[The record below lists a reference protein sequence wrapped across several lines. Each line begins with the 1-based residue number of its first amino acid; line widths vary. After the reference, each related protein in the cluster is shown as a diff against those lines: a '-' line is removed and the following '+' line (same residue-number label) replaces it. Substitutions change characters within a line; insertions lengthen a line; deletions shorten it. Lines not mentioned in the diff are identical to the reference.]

1 MPNTDEYIGVVI
13 SDVARL
19 LRTEFDRRVRRLG
32 ITRAQWLVL
41 TRLHRHPGAS
51 LSELAEMM
59 EVEKATAGR
68 MIDRLV
74 ANGWVARRT
83 QRDDRRV
90 KRVYLTPEAERV
102 HKRIWRVAEATVED
116 ALTGLSAQESRQL
129 MTLLQRVKKTLVSAV
144 DAAPPGRAVVAGR
157 QTCFAWR
164 ARSQREGRAMSKRL
178 RPWALIG
185 VPVLVLLGALIVWL
199 QGGRYASTE
208 NAFVKADITQVA
220 GEVPGRII
228 DVRIRD
234 HAVVAAG
241 DVLLRLDPATYQLAL
256 AKAEAETDS
265 ARAAVEQ
272 LKVSLRE
279 IRAEATEAEN
289 KLSYLQTQAKRHRDL
304 SGRGV
309 TSAARVEQANSE
321 EQEGQDRLAVLHQRI
336 ARVEA
341 ALGGNPDR
349 PTDQYAAVREKQ
361 AMRDRAALDLAY
373 TEIKAPRAGV
383 VVNFKLQL
391 GEQVKAQTPLFALVT
406 DRRPWLEANFKE
418 TDLTHVTV
426 GQKAKVILDMH
437 PDITWDAEVESISP
451 ATGAEFAIL
460 PAQNASGN
468 WVKVVQRLPV
478 RLRLMERP
486 GEPPLRAGMT
496 AYVSIDTG
504 RTRNLSSIFGSGA
517 AVAARPDPQE
527 TTKAE

>member
-1 MPNTDEYIGVVI
+1 
-13 SDVARL
+13 
-19 LRTEFDRRVRRLG
+19 
-32 ITRAQWLVL
+32 
-41 TRLHRHPGAS
+41 
-51 LSELAEMM
+51 
-59 EVEKATAGR
+59 
-68 MIDRLV
+68 
-74 ANGWVARRT
+74 
-83 QRDDRRV
+83 
-90 KRVYLTPEAERV
+90 
-102 HKRIWRVAEATVED
+102 
-116 ALTGLSAQESRQL
+116 
-129 MTLLQRVKKTLVSAV
+129 MT
-144 DAAPPGRAVVAGR
+144 
-157 QTCFAWR
+157 
-164 ARSQREGRAMSKRL
+164 RL

-185 VPVLVLLGALIVWL
+185 VPVLVLLGALVACL
-199 QGGRYASTE
+199 LFNGTASTE

-220 GEVPGRII
+220 SEVQGRIS
-228 DVRIRD
+228 DVRVQD
-234 HAVVAAG
+234 HAAVAAG
-241 DVLLRLDPATYQLAL
+241 DVLLRLDPSGYQLAL
-256 AKAEAETDS
+256 AKAEAELDS

-272 LKVSLRE
+272 LKVSLHE

-289 KLSYLQTQAKRHRDL
+289 KFSYLQTQAKRHRDL

-309 TSAARVEQANSE
+309 TSTARVEQANSE
-321 EQEGQDRLAVLHQRI
+321 EQEGQDRLGVLRQRI

-361 AMRDRAALDLAY
+361 ALRDRAVLDLAY

-383 VVNFKLQL
+383 VVNFRLQL

-406 DRRPWLEANFKE
+406 DRRPWIEANFKE
-418 TDLTHVTV
+418 TDLAHVTV
-426 GQKAKVILDMH
+426 GQKAKAILDMH
-437 PDITWDAEVESISP
+437 PDISWDAEVESISP

-478 RLRLMERP
+478 RLRLLERP

-504 RTRNLSSIFGSGA
+504 RTRQLSSIFGSGA
-517 AVAARPDPQE
+517 AIAARPNPQA